1 MFYFCR
7 MSQQAQGVSVGRTIP
22 GPRRWPV
29 VGSGLSVLR
38 HGIFPVMQRGWQRYG
53 DTFRVDIGP
62 KRMVVIIHPDDAE
75 KVLISDRDNFY
86 KGPSYDFFR
95 VLVGDG
101 MVTNEGE
108 MWRARRRVAQPSFNK
123 GTVTALAGKM
133 TAATEVMLASWAP
146 KLQVGTEFDIYEEL
160 LALTMWII
168 GDTLFSLD
176 LRGSID
182 KSAEAFTVALDELSA
197 RGNELVRVPMSWPT
211 PGNRKLKRALQTLDD
226 TVYGIVRGRRKSG
239 ERPDDLLS
247 ALLAGHD
254 EHGQPLDD
262 KALRDEVITFFLAG
276 HETTA
281 LALSWTW
288 FMLATHPEIQ
298 EKVWA
303 EVDSVLSGRTP
314 TADDLQRM
322 PYLRMVLQEGLRLY
336 APTWSGARD
345 VAAKTELGGY
355 EVGPGDTVMYLP
367 YFTHRHPAFWDA
379 PEEVRPERFA
389 PEAVQGRHKGAY
401 LPFSAGPRM
410 CIGNHFS
417 LMEGALIL
425 AMICQRYRFSLSP
438 RARIE
443 PQFQITMRPKYGV
456 LLRVDARR

>member
-168 GDTLFSLD
+168 GDTLSGSGATQQVHILVKPTRTD
-176 LRGSID
+176 LMTNLVINTDRRTYHMELRSTEKTYMASVSWQYPQDQLIALRRQNAQAALTQPVASGVDISKLNFRYAIEGDSAPWRPLRAFDDGNKVYIEFPSGIGQGEMPPLFVIGSSGNSELVNYRARQNYYVVDRLFAAAELRLGD
-182 KSAEAFTVALDELSA
+182 KDSEKRVRIVRTDGRPGRSA
-197 RGNELVRVPMSWPT
+197 RL
-211 PGNRKLKRALQTLDD
+211 
-226 TVYGIVRGRRKSG
+226 
-239 ERPDDLLS
+239 
-247 ALLAGHD
+247 
-254 EHGQPLDD
+254 
-262 KALRDEVITFFLAG
+262 F
-276 HETTA
+276 
-281 LALSWTW
+281 
-288 FMLATHPEIQ
+288 
-298 EKVWA
+298 
-303 EVDSVLSGRTP
+303 
-314 TADDLQRM
+314 
-322 PYLRMVLQEGLRLY
+322 
-336 APTWSGARD
+336 
-345 VAAKTELGGY
+345 
-355 EVGPGDTVMYLP
+355 
-367 YFTHRHPAFWDA
+367 
-379 PEEVRPERFA
+379 
-389 PEAVQGRHKGAY
+389 
-401 LPFSAGPRM
+401 
-410 CIGNHFS
+410 
-417 LMEGALIL
+417 
-425 AMICQRYRFSLSP
+425 
-438 RARIE
+438 
-443 PQFQITMRPKYGV
+443 
-456 LLRVDARR
+456 